1 MTAYNIYIVY
11 EDGTRKL
18 YGIHGDL
25 MEAVSEVEYLE
36 RMTTASF
43 EIVREDTRDF

>member
-1 MTAYNIYIVY
+1 MTCYNIYIIS

-18 YGIHGDL
+18 YGIHDDL

-36 RMTTASF
+36 QMADASF
-43 EIVREDTRDF
+43 EIIREDSEW